1 MLNYFRNLTR
11 RFAWLILRNIKPR
24 HDEIDNAIYIA
35 CRKAGLNSR
44 NLHGQ
49 FDLLHSGKLH
59 VVLVHSLQ
67 LLGKKLVTV
76 DDLKELL
83 K

>member
-11 RFAWLILRNIKPR
+11 QFAWLLLRNIQPR
-24 HDEIDNAIYIA
+24 HDEIDNAIHIA